1 MLHIIDNPLITVKLN
16 YMRDERT
23 NSKDFRT
30 LLDEISSLMTLE
42 VFKDL
47 KLHPTGKKYHTPLG
61 QEIDKLDI
69 DYNMANLL
77 EDVAK
82 TNIERVRF
90 VTSHP
95 WDFSDDMIDTILNFD
110 LDVVL
115 AGLNES
121 SHHLSQ
127 MEFISLI
134 VITVGAVLLC
144 LTGLKLVRFWSV
156 IAGLSA
162 GCAAGIAVG
171 VIAGLD
177 QTIALAAGAGVG
189 LVLAVLGAWKKQI
202 GGFVTVAVLVFVVSV
217 HLMKPQD
224 LIMYGICAG
233 IGLVCALLSI
243 KFHNFMLIASS
254 SVFGAMAAGSSIFY
268 LQPYKNGMIHVALC
282 VAIGALSIW
291 IQLLLESGKRKKK
304 NLLKAAEIRE
314 EHSTENEVE
323 KARALVENLDD
334 FDELDEIIESLPEN
348 VLKEDK
354 GTTVV
359 SMDEFDDLED
369 DLEEDEVENFKEEKF
384 DVDEEDVEIEV
395 TADEVDATEDYDFDE
410 DPDDLDDL
418 NDLENL
424 DDLDYLDDDDDI
436 EFLDEDE

>member
-1 MLHIIDNPLITVKLN
+1 MNVN
-16 YMRDERT
+16 
-23 NSKDFRT
+23 
-30 LLDEISSLMTLE
+30 
-42 VFKDL
+42 
-47 KLHPTGKKYHTPLG
+47 
-61 QEIDKLDI
+61 
-69 DYNMANLL
+69 
-77 EDVAK
+77 
-82 TNIERVRF
+82 
-90 VTSHP
+90 
-95 WDFSDDMIDTILNFD
+95 DMIDTILNFD

-127 MEFISLI
+127 MEFVSLI

-177 QTIALAAGAGVG
+177 QMISLAAGAGVG

-224 LIMYGICAG
+224 FIMYGICAG

-282 VAIGALSIW
+282 VAIGVLSIW
-291 IQLLLESGKRKKK
+291 IQLLLESGKRKKRIYLKLQRSVK
-304 NLLKAAEIRE
+304 NILQKMKSRRQGHWLRIWMILMSWMRLSRVFRKMSGKKTRAQQLSAWMNLMILKMIWKRMKWR
-314 EHSTENEVE
+314 TL
-323 KARALVENLDD
+323 KKR
-334 FDELDEIIESLPEN
+334 SL
-348 VLKEDK
+348 
-354 GTTVV
+354 
-359 SMDEFDDLED
+359 M
-369 DLEEDEVENFKEEKF
+369 
-384 DVDEEDVEIEV
+384 
-395 TADEVDATEDYDFDE
+395 
-410 DPDDLDDL
+410 
-418 NDLENL
+418 
-424 DDLDYLDDDDDI
+424 
-436 EFLDEDE
+436 

>member
-1 MLHIIDNPLITVKLN
+1 MNVN
-16 YMRDERT
+16 
-23 NSKDFRT
+23 
-30 LLDEISSLMTLE
+30 
-42 VFKDL
+42 
-47 KLHPTGKKYHTPLG
+47 
-61 QEIDKLDI
+61 
-69 DYNMANLL
+69 
-77 EDVAK
+77 
-82 TNIERVRF
+82 
-90 VTSHP
+90 
-95 WDFSDDMIDTILNFD
+95 DMIDTILNFD

-134 VITVGAVLLC
+134 VITAGAVLLC

-171 VIAGLD
+171 AIAGLD

-224 LIMYGICAG
+224 FIIYGICAG

-243 KFHNFMLIASS
+243 KFHNFMLIAAS

-282 VAIGALSIW
+282 AAIGALSIW

-348 VLKEDK
+348 VRKEDK

-359 SMDEFDDLED
+359 SMDEFD

-384 DVDEEDVEIEV
+384 DVDEEDWEEDVEIEV
-395 TADEVDATEDYDFDE
+395 TADEADVTEDYDFDE

-418 NDLENL
+418 NDL

>member
-1 MLHIIDNPLITVKLN
+1 MNVN
-16 YMRDERT
+16 
-23 NSKDFRT
+23 
-30 LLDEISSLMTLE
+30 
-42 VFKDL
+42 
-47 KLHPTGKKYHTPLG
+47 
-61 QEIDKLDI
+61 
-69 DYNMANLL
+69 
-77 EDVAK
+77 
-82 TNIERVRF
+82 
-90 VTSHP
+90 
-95 WDFSDDMIDTILNFD
+95 DMIDIILNFD

-224 LIMYGICAG
+224 FIMYGICAG

-334 FDELDEIIESLPEN
+334 FDELDEIMESLPEN
-348 VLKEDK
+348 VLKENK

-359 SMDEFDDLED
+359 SMDEFD

-395 TADEVDATEDYDFDE
+395 TADEADATEDYDFDE

-424 DDLDYLDDDDDI
+424 DDLDDLDDLDYLDDDDDI

>member
-1 MLHIIDNPLITVKLN
+1 MNVN
-16 YMRDERT
+16 
-23 NSKDFRT
+23 
-30 LLDEISSLMTLE
+30 
-42 VFKDL
+42 
-47 KLHPTGKKYHTPLG
+47 
-61 QEIDKLDI
+61 
-69 DYNMANLL
+69 
-77 EDVAK
+77 
-82 TNIERVRF
+82 
-90 VTSHP
+90 
-95 WDFSDDMIDTILNFD
+95 DMIDTILNFD

-144 LTGLKLVRFWSV
+144 LTGLKLVRFWS
-156 IAGLSA
+156 
-162 GCAAGIAVG
+162 GIAVG
-171 VIAGLD
+171 AIAGLD

-224 LIMYGICAG
+224 FIIYGICAG

-243 KFHNFMLIASS
+243 KFHNFMLIAAS

-282 VAIGALSIW
+282 AAIGALSIW
-291 IQLLLESGKRKKK
+291 SQLLLESGKRKKK

-314 EHSTENEVE
+314 KHSTENEVE

-348 VLKEDK
+348 VRKEDK

-384 DVDEEDVEIEV
+384 DVDEEEVEIEV
-395 TADEVDATEDYDFDE
+395 TADEADATEDYDFDE

-424 DDLDYLDDDDDI
+424 DDLDDLDDLDYLDDDDDI

>member
-1 MLHIIDNPLITVKLN
+1 MNVN
-16 YMRDERT
+16 
-23 NSKDFRT
+23 
-30 LLDEISSLMTLE
+30 
-42 VFKDL
+42 
-47 KLHPTGKKYHTPLG
+47 
-61 QEIDKLDI
+61 
-69 DYNMANLL
+69 
-77 EDVAK
+77 
-82 TNIERVRF
+82 
-90 VTSHP
+90 
-95 WDFSDDMIDTILNFD
+95 DMIDTILNFD

-127 MEFISLI
+127 MEFVSLI

-177 QTIALAAGAGVG
+177 QMISLAAGAGVG

-224 LIMYGICAG
+224 FIMYGICAG

-282 VAIGALSIW
+282 VAIGVLSIW

-314 EHSTENEVE
+314 EHSTEN
-323 KARALVENLDD
+323 
-334 FDELDEIIESLPEN
+334 
-348 VLKEDK
+348 
-354 GTTVV
+354 
-359 SMDEFDDLED
+359 
-369 DLEEDEVENFKEEKF
+369 
-384 DVDEEDVEIEV
+384 
-395 TADEVDATEDYDFDE
+395 
-410 DPDDLDDL
+410 
-418 NDLENL
+418 
-424 DDLDYLDDDDDI
+424 
-436 EFLDEDE
+436 

>member
-1 MLHIIDNPLITVKLN
+1 MNVN
-16 YMRDERT
+16 
-23 NSKDFRT
+23 
-30 LLDEISSLMTLE
+30 
-42 VFKDL
+42 
-47 KLHPTGKKYHTPLG
+47 
-61 QEIDKLDI
+61 
-69 DYNMANLL
+69 
-77 EDVAK
+77 
-82 TNIERVRF
+82 
-90 VTSHP
+90 
-95 WDFSDDMIDTILNFD
+95 DMIDTILNFD

-134 VITVGAVLLC
+134 VIMAGAVLLC

-171 VIAGLD
+171 AIAGLD

-224 LIMYGICAG
+224 FIIYGICAG

-282 VAIGALSIW
+282 AAIGALSIW

-304 NLLKAAEIRE
+304 NLLKAAEI
-314 EHSTENEVE
+314 
-323 KARALVENLDD
+323 L
-334 FDELDEIIESLPEN
+334 F
-348 VLKEDK
+348 
-354 GTTVV
+354 
-359 SMDEFDDLED
+359 
-369 DLEEDEVENFKEEKF
+369 
-384 DVDEEDVEIEV
+384 
-395 TADEVDATEDYDFDE
+395 
-410 DPDDLDDL
+410 
-418 NDLENL
+418 
-424 DDLDYLDDDDDI
+424 
-436 EFLDEDE
+436 

>member
-1 MLHIIDNPLITVKLN
+1 MNVN
-16 YMRDERT
+16 
-23 NSKDFRT
+23 
-30 LLDEISSLMTLE
+30 
-42 VFKDL
+42 
-47 KLHPTGKKYHTPLG
+47 
-61 QEIDKLDI
+61 
-69 DYNMANLL
+69 
-77 EDVAK
+77 
-82 TNIERVRF
+82 
-90 VTSHP
+90 
-95 WDFSDDMIDTILNFD
+95 DMIDTILNFD

-134 VITVGAVLLC
+134 VIMAGAVLLC

-171 VIAGLD
+171 AIADLD

-224 LIMYGICAG
+224 FIIYGICAG

-243 KFHNFMLIASS
+243 KFHNFMLIAS

-282 VAIGALSIW
+282 AAIGALSIW

-369 DLEEDEVENFKEEKF
+369 DLEEDEVEKFKEEKF
-384 DVDEEDVEIEV
+384 DVDEEDWEEDVEIEV
-395 TADEVDATEDYDFDE
+395 TADAADATEDYDFDE

-418 NDLENL
+418 NDL

>member
-1 MLHIIDNPLITVKLN
+1 MNVN
-16 YMRDERT
+16 
-23 NSKDFRT
+23 
-30 LLDEISSLMTLE
+30 
-42 VFKDL
+42 
-47 KLHPTGKKYHTPLG
+47 
-61 QEIDKLDI
+61 
-69 DYNMANLL
+69 
-77 EDVAK
+77 
-82 TNIERVRF
+82 
-90 VTSHP
+90 
-95 WDFSDDMIDTILNFD
+95 DMIDTILNFD

-127 MEFISLI
+127 MEFVSLI

-177 QTIALAAGAGVG
+177 QMISLAAGAGVG

-224 LIMYGICAG
+224 FIMYGICAG

-243 KFHNFMLIASS
+243 KYHNFMLIASS

-282 VAIGALSIW
+282 VAIGVLSIW

-348 VLKEDK
+348 VRKEDK

-384 DVDEEDVEIEV
+384 DVDEEDWEEDVEIEV
-395 TADEVDATEDYDFDE
+395 TADEADATEDYDFDE
-410 DPDDLDDL
+410 DPGDLDDL
-418 NDLENL
+418 NDLENLDDLDDLEDL

>member
-1 MLHIIDNPLITVKLN
+1 MNVN
-16 YMRDERT
+16 
-23 NSKDFRT
+23 
-30 LLDEISSLMTLE
+30 
-42 VFKDL
+42 
-47 KLHPTGKKYHTPLG
+47 
-61 QEIDKLDI
+61 
-69 DYNMANLL
+69 
-77 EDVAK
+77 
-82 TNIERVRF
+82 
-90 VTSHP
+90 
-95 WDFSDDMIDTILNFD
+95 DMIDTILNFD

-162 GCAAGIAVG
+162 GCAAG
-171 VIAGLD
+171 
-177 QTIALAAGAGVG
+177 TGVG

-224 LIMYGICAG
+224 FIIYGICAG

-243 KFHNFMLIASS
+243 KFHNFMLIAAS

-282 VAIGALSIW
+282 AAIGALSIW

-304 NLLKAAEIRE
+304 NPKRNA
-314 EHSTENEVE
+314 S
-323 KARALVENLDD
+323 
-334 FDELDEIIESLPEN
+334 
-348 VLKEDK
+348 
-354 GTTVV
+354 
-359 SMDEFDDLED
+359 
-369 DLEEDEVENFKEEKF
+369 FKTK
-384 DVDEEDVEIEV
+384 I
-395 TADEVDATEDYDFDE
+395 
-410 DPDDLDDL
+410 L
-418 NDLENL
+418 
-424 DDLDYLDDDDDI
+424 
-436 EFLDEDE
+436 

>member
-1 MLHIIDNPLITVKLN
+1 MNVN
-16 YMRDERT
+16 
-23 NSKDFRT
+23 
-30 LLDEISSLMTLE
+30 
-42 VFKDL
+42 
-47 KLHPTGKKYHTPLG
+47 
-61 QEIDKLDI
+61 
-69 DYNMANLL
+69 
-77 EDVAK
+77 
-82 TNIERVRF
+82 
-90 VTSHP
+90 
-95 WDFSDDMIDTILNFD
+95 DMIDTILNFD

-171 VIAGLD
+171 AIASLD

-334 FDELDEIIESLPEN
+334 FDELDEIIESLPKN

-359 SMDEFDDLED
+359 SMDEFD

-395 TADEVDATEDYDFDE
+395 TADEADATEDYDFDE

-424 DDLDYLDDDDDI
+424 DDLDDLDNLDDLDYLDDDDDI
-436 EFLDEDE
+436 EFWDEDE

>member
-1 MLHIIDNPLITVKLN
+1 MNVN
-16 YMRDERT
+16 
-23 NSKDFRT
+23 
-30 LLDEISSLMTLE
+30 
-42 VFKDL
+42 
-47 KLHPTGKKYHTPLG
+47 
-61 QEIDKLDI
+61 
-69 DYNMANLL
+69 
-77 EDVAK
+77 
-82 TNIERVRF
+82 
-90 VTSHP
+90 
-95 WDFSDDMIDTILNFD
+95 DMIDTILNFD

-134 VITVGAVLLC
+134 VITAGAVLLC

-171 VIAGLD
+171 AIAGLD

-224 LIMYGICAG
+224 FIIYGICAG

-243 KFHNFMLIASS
+243 KFHNFMLIAAS

-282 VAIGALSIW
+282 AAIGALSIW

-348 VLKEDK
+348 VRKEDK

-384 DVDEEDVEIEV
+384 DVDEEDWEEDVEIEV
-395 TADEVDATEDYDFDE
+395 TADEADATKDYDFDE

-424 DDLDYLDDDDDI
+424 DDLDDLEDLDDLDYLDDDDDI

>member
-1 MLHIIDNPLITVKLN
+1 MNVN
-16 YMRDERT
+16 
-23 NSKDFRT
+23 
-30 LLDEISSLMTLE
+30 
-42 VFKDL
+42 
-47 KLHPTGKKYHTPLG
+47 
-61 QEIDKLDI
+61 
-69 DYNMANLL
+69 
-77 EDVAK
+77 
-82 TNIERVRF
+82 
-90 VTSHP
+90 
-95 WDFSDDMIDTILNFD
+95 DMIDTILNFD

-156 IAGLSA
+156 LAGLSA
-162 GCAAGIAVG
+162 GCAAA
-171 VIAGLD
+171 
-177 QTIALAAGAGVG
+177 IALAAGTGVG

-323 KARALVENLDD
+323 KARALVEN

-384 DVDEEDVEIEV
+384 DVDEEEVEIEV
-395 TADEVDATEDYDFDE
+395 TADEADATEDYDFDE

-424 DDLDYLDDDDDI
+424 DDLDDLDDLDYLDDDDDI

>member
-1 MLHIIDNPLITVKLN
+1 MNVN
-16 YMRDERT
+16 
-23 NSKDFRT
+23 
-30 LLDEISSLMTLE
+30 
-42 VFKDL
+42 
-47 KLHPTGKKYHTPLG
+47 
-61 QEIDKLDI
+61 
-69 DYNMANLL
+69 
-77 EDVAK
+77 
-82 TNIERVRF
+82 
-90 VTSHP
+90 
-95 WDFSDDMIDTILNFD
+95 DMIDTILNFD

-171 VIAGLD
+171 AIADLD

-224 LIMYGICAG
+224 FIMYGICAG

-282 VAIGALSIW
+282 VAIGVLSIW

-384 DVDEEDVEIEV
+384 DVDEEEVEIEV
-395 TADEVDATEDYDFDE
+395 TADEDYDFDE

-424 DDLDYLDDDDDI
+424 DDLDDLDDLDYLDDDDDI